1 MVPGRQPAEYD
12 DIRFVSAPERHVWE
26 TTARRTPYR
35 WPWYQRQAAAG
46 SRRRSVVAPLHVI
59 SGERRS
65 HGRSVRPVIGR
76 CPRTVLESSAR
87 SYIRLVGLP
96 VPILRGRRCAQS
108 GSRNPED
115 RPNVVRSMN
124 LPAGYVIG
132 SYQIDREISRGSHAV
147 IYRAWQRSV
156 GRWVALKV
164 LSKHGSRPLASFRR
178 EIQLTGNVRHPGV
191 RQVYDAGETPDGYP
205 YLAMQFVDTSLREML
220 RRCQGQARKFS
231 RGEVLRYLK
240 PIADVL
246 DHIHKQGIVHLDVKP
261 ENILMFGDGRVVLAD
276 FGSAVRVGSM
286 THQGTPRYLSPE
298 QAAGNRPVGPW
309 SDVYS
314 LACVGYEMLA
324 GQPPFGGDLDVV
336 LVRQHLTEA
345 PTPLR
350 ELRPDLSRRVQRPF
364 DDALSKDPRGRPAS
378 ADAFIE
384 LLRRGGRETALAS
397 GSKGLVIA
405 GGVALIALAVIV
417 ILITVYWLRL
427 AASPA
432 QFPDAGG
439 LSSSMPSPLPTS
451 LPALACASVM
461 PAILC
466 PASTRLSGA
475 DRVRLMV
482 PNADGYP
489 APEPS
494 CRSYHWLAAAVLA

>member
-1 MVPGRQPAEYD
+1 MD
-12 DIRFVSAPERHVWE
+12 LSAGAIV
-26 TTARRTPYR
+26 
-35 WPWYQRQAAAG
+35 
-46 SRRRSVVAPLHVI
+46 
-59 SGERRS
+59 
-65 HGRSVRPVIGR
+65 
-76 CPRTVLESSAR
+76 
-87 SYIRLVGLP
+87 
-96 VPILRGRRCAQS
+96 
-108 GSRNPED
+108 
-115 RPNVVRSMN
+115 
-124 LPAGYVIG
+124 G

-164 LSKHGSRPLASFRR
+164 LSKRGSQALASFRR
-178 EIQLTGNVRHPGV
+178 EIRLTGNVSHPGV

-231 RGEVLRYLK
+231 REEVLRYLT
-240 PIADVL
+240 PMADVL

-276 FGSAVRVGSM
+276 FGSALRVGSM

-309 SDVYS
+309 SDLYS

-364 DDALSKDPRGRPAS
+364 DDALSKDPRERPAS
-378 ADAFIE
+378 AGAFIE
-384 LLRRGGRETALAS
+384 LLRRGGRGTALAS
-397 GSKGLVIA
+397 GSEGLVIA
-405 GGVALIALAVIV
+405 GGVALIALVVIV
-417 ILITVYWLRL
+417 ILIAVYWLRL

-432 QFPDAGG
+432 QLPNAAG
-439 LSSSMPSPLPTS
+439 LSSSMPSALPTS

-466 PASTRLSGA
+466 PASTHLSGA
-475 DRVRLMV
+475 DQECLLA
-482 PNADGYP
+482 PNADGFP
-489 APEPS
+489 APEPRY
-494 CRSYHWLAAAVLA
+494 RSYHWSAAALLA